1 MSKGTLWIG
10 WRLLVGKGGGGRQ
23 AVLIGLSVS
32 IASALLFAVA
42 SIPGAVV
49 DRQNRDDQRSWL
61 ISGALTG
68 TDERGLIAIGHDRIG
83 DDQWTHLLITRGE
96 SAAPSIL
103 GVSLGSGEVLVSPA
117 LNEAIAT
124 NPSLSRRLSAQ
135 PTGYLPPQ
143 FLLAPDEMISVEA
156 VDSSDI
162 VATGATR
169 NLPSGD
175 PPRTAVEISSDVLLV
190 ATIALVVLALPVVI
204 FVSSATQLGLERR
217 RSRVRVL
224 SLSGASGR
232 QIRVFVMIEAV
243 TAAISGV
250 IVGYGVFLVAR
261 PLVARL
267 HVGGRTT
274 FAASLRPPVLFIVA
288 VFCFVLV
295 TAVVTS
301 LKITRQIEAEP
312 IATDPSRWTGWAGF
326 LTLGFGFVGLAV
338 GAGSPSTTDAPHPL
352 ALVGMVLVAIGLALV
367 GKTAVAIAGRR
378 MATRTGNGVTMLAA
392 RRMDRSS
399 AEINRPLAAVVTAV
413 FVVSAFFTITG
424 TLLKSSNPRL
434 GGIAEDGVLI
444 EAAQGNLPEIAREIE
459 GQPGVR
465 SVVVREVG
473 DSSVTEDQIV
483 VTFDAAESN
492 LEDVRTLVV
501 ASTPTAQVRSV
512 AEIEYDLSV
521 SAREVR
527 TLAAI
532 GLVIVLALATFS
544 LSVGTASHLL
554 QRRDAFA
561 FLRAGGVLPRQIG
574 RLLALETT
582 APLAVSAAAGGLLGV
597 ISGAAVAFSAGT
609 DPEVP
614 WSTISIIY
622 LSAVLLGVLVW
633 AAFTPLLERLTAP
646 TELRFE

>member
-1 MSKGTLWIG
+1 MSMGTLWVG

-23 AVLIGLSVS
+23 AVLIGFGVS
-32 IASALLFAVA
+32 IASALLFAIA
-42 SIPGAVV
+42 SIPGAVS
-49 DRQNRDDQRSWL
+49 DRQIRDDQRSWL
-61 ISGALTG
+61 LSGALTA

-83 DDQWTHLLITRGE
+83 NDQWTHVLITQGG
-96 SAAPSIL
+96 SADPSIL
-103 GVSLGSGEVLVSPA
+103 GLSLESGEVLVSPA
-117 LNEAIAT
+117 LSEAIAIA
-124 NPSLSRRLSAQ
+124 PSLSHRLSAQ
-135 PTGYLPPQ
+135 PTGNLPPQ
-143 FLLAPDEMISVEA
+143 FLVAPDELISVEA
-156 VDSSDI
+156 VDAPDI
-162 VATGATR
+162 LATGVTR
-169 NLPSGD
+169 GLPSGD

-232 QIRVFVMIEAV
+232 QIRLFVMIEAV
-243 TAAISGV
+243 TAALSGV
-250 IVGYGVFLVAR
+250 IIGYGIFLAAR
-261 PLVARL
+261 PLLARL
-267 HVGGRTT
+267 QVGGRTA
-274 FAASLRPPVLFIVA
+274 FAASLRPHALLIVA
-288 VFCFVLV
+288 VFCFVLI

-301 LKITRQIEAEP
+301 LRITRRTEAGP
-312 IATDPSRWTGWAGF
+312 IATDPSSWTGWAGF
-326 LTLGFGFVGLAV
+326 LTLGFGFIGLAV

-352 ALVGMVLVAIGLALV
+352 ALLGMVLVAVGLALV
-367 GKTAVAIAGRR
+367 GRTAVAIAGRR
-378 MATRTGNGVTMLAA
+378 VATRTGNGITMLAA

-424 TLLKSSNPRL
+424 TLLKSSNPRFE
-434 GGIAEDGVLI
+434 GIPSDGVLI
-444 EAAQGNLPEIAREIE
+444 EAAPVKLPEIARKIE

-465 SVVVREVG
+465 SVVIREV
-473 DSSVTEDQIV
+473 DVSSVTVDQIV
-483 VTFDAAESN
+483 VTFDAAEAN
-492 LEDVRTLVV
+492 LEEVRTLVV
-501 ASTPTAQVRSV
+501 AGTPTAQVRSV
-512 AEIEYDLSV
+512 PEIEYDLSV

-532 GLVIVLALATFS
+532 GLVIVLAIATFS

-561 FLRAGGVLPRQIG
+561 FLRAGGVLPGQVR
-574 RLLALETT
+574 RLIALETT
-582 APLAVSAAAGGLLGV
+582 APLAVSAAAGALLGV

-614 WSTISIIY
+614 WSTISIVY